1 LMAPLAGARVR
12 PRLDWVVRGSLT
24 YSFLFSHPLSVC
36 VSLAIQKK
44 KRAKKALEEKAKED
58 EKESK

>member
-1 LMAPLAGARVR
+1 
-12 PRLDWVVRGSLT
+12 LDWVVRGSLT